1 MIVPYGFE
9 EKQKRASR
17 QTPAKMKNY
26 LFKSC
31 KYSYIFL
38 YLNKF

>member
-1 MIVPYGFE
+1 MALRKSRSVPHGRLL
-9 EKQKRASR
+9 Q
-17 QTPAKMKNY
+17 KMKNY